1 MNHVTNKTPAAKRR
15 APRTNAAKGTEV
27 DKAQTTAVADP
38 NATPDWMQEDG
49 RLGKDNIS
57 AEDRIIPRVQLAA
70 AISQPVTDGRVE
82 AGNFYHT
89 VNEEDLGPE
98 LEIVFVNHTKRY
110 TLWKPR
116 HQGGG
121 ILARA
126 SDGRNWDNGNQKFG
140 DIQPDK
146 ARPRY
151 KVEYETGEK
160 VGKDI
165 GLGAWGTSD
174 PANEDSPPAATLS
187 HVFIAV
193 CPSRP
198 ELGAFAILLQRTGE
212 GVAKQLLTK
221 IDLDRAPIFG
231 QKYKMSGK
239 VQPSASGDYHQ
250 YAFAKAGYVDREQ
263 YAELKLV
270 FEQFEAMAPK
280 VDDREDPEAAP
291 VDTSG
296 GEAKD
301 STVTD
306 KDEY

>member
-1 MNHVTNKTPAAKRR
+1 MNHVTSRTAAAKRR
-15 APRTNAAKGTEV
+15 APRTNA
-27 DKAQTTAVADP
+27 KAQEVAAAAQTAVADP
-38 NATPDWMQEDG
+38 NATPDWMKEDG
-49 RLGKDNIS
+49 RLGKDKIG

-70 AISQPVTDGRVE
+70 AISTPVTEGKVE

-89 VNEEDLGPE
+89 VLEEDLGPE

-126 SDGRNWDNGNQKFG
+126 SDGRNWDNGDQKFD

-146 ARPRY
+146 ARPRH
-151 KVEYETGEK
+151 KVSYQTGEK

-174 PANEDSPPAATLS
+174 PDNEDSPPAATLS
-187 HVFIAV
+187 HVLIAV
-193 CPSRP
+193 CPTRP

-231 QKYKMSGK
+231 QKYKMAGK
-239 VQPSASGDYHQ
+239 VQPSQSGDYHQ
-250 YAFAKAGYVDREQ
+250 YTFTKAGYVDQ
-263 YAELKLV
+263 TTYAEMKEL
-270 FEQFEAMAPK
+270 FTQFEALAPK
-280 VDDREDPEAAP
+280 VDDREDPDAAP

-296 GEAKD
+296 DGEKD
-301 STVTD
+301 KTVGD